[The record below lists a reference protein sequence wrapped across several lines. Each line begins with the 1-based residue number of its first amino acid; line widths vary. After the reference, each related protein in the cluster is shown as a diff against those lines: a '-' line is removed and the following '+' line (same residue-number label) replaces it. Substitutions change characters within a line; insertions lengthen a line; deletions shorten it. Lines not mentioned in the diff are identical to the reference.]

1 MLYPADRYYQYSNL
15 GLTLAGEIVTEL
27 SGVEYGDYV
36 RSRILDPIGMTNTWP
51 EIAEY
56 PFPERLAAGYS
67 ATRRDGT
74 RKRMPPF
81 AVEGIAPAA
90 GFASTVVDLALF
102 ASWQFRV
109 LESGGDAVLGANT
122 LREMQRVHWLDPGW
136 QVTRGLGFGVYR
148 DDGVTYVGHNGLC
161 PGYRSAIRMLVP
173 GQLAAVVMMNAIA
186 VSPSALAVEVI
197 KVIGPA
203 VEEALAERAAVREEG
218 AEVESG
224 PALLPAEFER
234 FLGSYDENPWGG
246 EAAVVAW
253 DAGLAILW
261 LPTMSPSDGLTP
273 LEHVAG
279 NTFRRVRAD
288 GEPGESYEFVENA
301 DGQVVGLRYHS
312 NTYPRLGLQW

>member
-36 RSRILDPIGMTNTWP
+36 RSRILDPIGMTDTWP

-161 PGYRSAIRMLVP
+161 PGFRSAIRMLVP

-186 VSPSALAVEVI
+186 VSPSALAVEAI

-203 VEEALAERAAVREEG
+203 VEEALAERAAEREEG
-218 AEVESG
+218 AEVGSG
-224 PALLPAEFER
+224 PAVLPAELER

-253 DAGLAILW
+253 EAGLAILW
-261 LPTMSPSDGLTP
+261 LPTMYPADGLTP

-312 NTYPRLGLQW
+312 NTYPRLGLQ